1 MMNPHFLLDKMSISC
16 LSWISIGALM
26 STVIA
31 IIINE
36 ISFAKKHKLQAEIS
50 ELPNADV
57 VAVKKQSAKTEKDEN
72 CIRGIE
78 IILLIIGLIIMLY
91 AESLAASAKSKG
103 AYGGYRQTETIAS
116 VMKAQQYGFD
126 DESDLLPEDL
136 SGSIIIYFKYGCGDC
151 YDIHDELTDTLKN
164 RNNHIYFISTKS
176 ETGETLLKKYPVAE
190 VPSAIYITKENS
202 EQNAY
207 AQVLLY
213 EPSNENTE
221 HSVFIK
227 NNLEQLIEMQK
238 EGY

>member
-1 MMNPHFLLDKMSISC
+1 MINSYHLLEKISISG
-16 LSWISIGALM
+16 LSWIAIGALVP
-26 STVIA
+26 TVIA

-36 ISFAKKHKLQAEIS
+36 ISFAKKHKPQAEVS

-57 VAVKKQSAKTEKDEN
+57 IAVKKQSTKAEKDEN
-72 CIRGIE
+72 IIRIIE
-78 IILLIIGLIIMLY
+78 IIFLVMGLIIMLY
-91 AESLAASAKSKG
+91 AESLASLAKDKG
-103 AYGGYRQTETIAS
+103 AYGGFRQTETVAS
-116 VMKAQQYGFD
+116 VIKAQKYGFN

-136 SGSIIIYFKYGCGDC
+136 SGSIIIYFKYGCEDC
-151 YDIHDELTDTLKN
+151 YDIHDELTKALKN
-164 RNNHIYFISTKS
+164 KDNHIYFISTKS
-176 ETGETLLKKYPVAE
+176 ETGEKLLEKYPVAE

-221 HSVFIK
+221 RSVFIK
-227 NNLEQLIEMQK
+227 DNLEQLIKMQK